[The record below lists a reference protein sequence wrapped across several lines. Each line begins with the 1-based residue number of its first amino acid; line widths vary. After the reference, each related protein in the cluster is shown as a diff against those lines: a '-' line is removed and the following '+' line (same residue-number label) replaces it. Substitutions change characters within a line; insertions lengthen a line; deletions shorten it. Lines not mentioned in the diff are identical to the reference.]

1 MLLLINPYRQTSEKN
16 ELNDISVAKAPN
28 YTCAMTEVEQ
38 VSLHEARL
46 FAEKYKDATSEKQLG
61 QSFWRDFFLAVVG
74 VSDLLVAGIE
84 FEFPIRSA
92 KGNIQ
97 FIDCLWAGV
106 VLIEHKSAG
115 KDLNEAEKQAR
126 DYLEALS
133 PHLRPPTIIV
143 SDFQTIRIVQV
154 IRGTSHEFALSELP
168 DNLDRIQ
175 SVIAFDGD
183 ASSEPR
189 VEADKQA
196 VKLMGDLFKEFDKAG
211 FEGHE
216 LSVFLIRILFLNFG
230 DDTRMWKYTPD
241 GLFGS
246 YVKNTFPDGSGLGGR
261 LQELFQVL
269 NTPIG
274 KRPTTLSSALA
285 DFPYVNGGL
294 FSEQLPIFSFT
305 PEMREALIATT
316 LYDWSNISPA
326 IFGAMF
332 QTVKDKEARRESG
345 EFYTSEKAIMR
356 VISPL
361 FLDGLNERLQKSWGS
376 ASSLKRLWGDIGKM
390 NFLDPASGSG
400 NFLLVAYKKLR
411 ELELKLIARLRELEG
426 KDTQVQIDGSIGL
439 QVHLGQFHA
448 IEWDEWSSQIAF
460 VAMFLADHQ
469 ANRQMEEILGVSPD
483 RFPLTESA
491 VVKQGNALTIS
502 WDSVCPMDENT
513 YIMGN
518 PPFNGNS
525 MLSAEQR
532 QDTTAVW
539 QGMTGSGLLDYVTN
553 WFLLG
558 AKWASEHG
566 VRVGFVATNSITQ
579 GEQTALIWSR
589 LFQLGVG
596 IDFAYRSFW
605 WDNGAAVHVVIIGF
619 SSHPKP
625 KRRPLWHFN
634 NIKGEPELV
643 WAENINPYLI
653 DAPDILVSARTK
665 PIKPSV
671 QKMDYGSKPT
681 DSGFLSDISVEEA
694 ERIRNSDPVAAQ
706 YLKRLIGA
714 KELINNTE
722 RYCLWLS
729 GAEPADIRKS
739 AVLTERVNGVRV
751 FREESKKTK
760 TQEDSKRPT
769 EFQEIRQ
776 PVTNYIAVPLVS
788 SETRDY
794 VPMSLLPPS
803 VIANNLVSVVA
814 DGSLRTFGF
823 LMSRAFNVWNKTVSG
838 RLKSDT
844 RISGTI
850 TYNNFPF
857 PDTTEQQDM
866 AIEKAS
872 QAVLDARKAF
882 PNSSLADLYDPKAMP
897 PELRKA
903 HQALDKAVLSAFGLK
918 PSATDEDILSELF
931 KRYEELTAGLLVSE
945 KKVKKRSPNK

>member
-1 MLLLINPYRQTSEKN
+1 
-16 ELNDISVAKAPN
+16 
-28 YTCAMTEVEQ
+28 MTETEQ
-38 VSLHEARL
+38 VSLHGSRL
-46 FAEKYKDATSEKQLG
+46 FAEKYKEATSEKQLG
-61 QSFWRDFFLAVVG
+61 QSFWRDFFLSVVG

-92 KGNIQ
+92 KGTIQ

-115 KDLNEAEKQAR
+115 KDLNEAERQAR

-154 IRGTSHEFALSELP
+154 IRGTTHEFALSELP

-175 SVIAFDGD
+175 SVIAFDGA
-183 ASSEPR
+183 ASAEPR

-211 FEGHE
+211 FGGHE

-241 GLFGS
+241 GLFGA

-269 NTPIG
+269 NTPTQ
-274 KRPTTLSSALA
+274 KRPTTLSFALA

-294 FSEQLPIFSFT
+294 FSEQLPIFAFT

-316 LYDWSNISPA
+316 RYDWSNISPA

-376 ASSLKRLWGDIGKM
+376 ASSLKRLWADIGKM

-448 IEWDEWSSQIAF
+448 IEYDEWSSQIAF

-469 ANRQMEEILGVSPD
+469 ANKQMEEILGVSPE

-502 WDSVCPMDENT
+502 WESVCPMDENT

-518 PPFNGNS
+518 PPFNGS
-525 MLSAEQR
+525 TWQTKEQKA
-532 QDTTAVW
+532 DTSAVW
-539 QGMTGSGLLDYVTN
+539 QKSTGSGLLDYVSN
-553 WFLLG
+553 WFLIA
-558 AKWASEHG
+558 AKHVSKSGGRAA
-566 VRVGFVATNSITQ
+566 FVSTNSITQ
-579 GEQTALIWSR
+579 GVQPSILWSKIKP
-589 LFQLGVG
+589 LGVG
-596 IDFAYRSFW
+596 IDFAHRTFW

-619 SSHPKP
+619 SAQEKSSRLQLWDYETPKS
-625 KRRPLWHFN
+625 
-634 NIKGEPELV
+634 EPSLRKV
-643 WAENINPYLI
+643 SRINPYLL
-653 DAPDILVSARTK
+653 DAPDIVVSSRRKPLSSKTPPLVNGNKPADGEHLSNISPDEAQHIRENDPTAAKYLRRIVGAR
-665 PIKPSV
+665 
-671 QKMDYGSKPT
+671 
-681 DSGFLSDISVEEA
+681 
-694 ERIRNSDPVAAQ
+694 
-706 YLKRLIGA
+706 
-714 KELINNTE
+714 ELIHSEE
-722 RYCLWLS
+722 RYCLWLV
-729 GAEPADIRKS
+729 GASPSDIRQSTTLSRRVS
-739 AVLTERVNGVRV
+739 AV
-751 FREESKKTK
+751 REMRLASGKEKTR
-760 TQEDSKRPT
+760 QDANRPS

-776 PVTNYIAVPLVS
+776 PETHFIAVPKIT
-788 SETRDY
+788 SEEREY
-794 VPMSLLPPS
+794 VPMALFEPD
-803 VIANNLVSVVA
+803 VIVNDRVSIVNA
-814 DGSLRTFGF
+814 GSLVLFGQ
-823 LMSRAFNVWNKTVSG
+823 LCSLPFNLWNKAVSG
-838 RLKSDT
+838 RLESRT
-844 RISGTI
+844 NISSLI

-882 PNSSLADLYDPKAMP
+882 PNSSLADLYDRNAMP
-897 PELRKA
+897 TDLRKA

-931 KRYEELTAGLLVSE
+931 RRYEELTAGLLVSE
-945 KKVKKRSPNK
+945 KKVKRRSPKV